1 MRRNVTSSC
10 LAVLL
15 LVAASS
21 AACSD
26 DVGDTTPPEADASGD
41 VSSGGRVDSG
51 RDGQAAAD
59 ARATD
64 TGPGEATDADSATS
78 DATLGD
84 GSVADGS
91 AADGGAADG
100 GVTDGSVADS
110 SVDDAGVPDAS
121 VQDSGAHDGGPA
133 DTGAPDASVVDA
145 GAVDAGLA
153 DSGAHDGGTPDAGP
167 PDAGHVDAGPPD
179 SGAHDAGPTGGEC
192 MGNNNGAPC
201 TPTEQR
207 FVNKS
212 LECYK
217 CMVSSGC
224 LDDALFNDTGH
235 ECGDVTGV
243 AAHGAKTGTARAS
256 LCLDTLDCILNPV
269 NLCAADDVNLCYCG
283 SLGAGNGCAT
293 ATSGANGKCFQQE
306 VDGLEHLAGDA
317 PSAVLPDYN
326 ALSLG
331 AGMANQLFVCAKSNS
346 CDELCAK

>member
-1 MRRNVTSSC
+1 MRASRIPGPTRAA
-10 LAVLL
+10 LPTPARPTR
-15 LVAASS
+15 ASS
-21 AACSD
+21 
-26 DVGDTTPPEADASGD
+26 T
-41 VSSGGRVDSG
+41 
-51 RDGQAAAD
+51 
-59 ARATD
+59 RA
-64 TGPGEATDADSATS
+64 PH
-78 DATLGD
+78 
-84 GSVADGS
+84 
-91 AADGGAADG
+91 DGGAL
-100 GVTDGSVADS
+100 DS
-110 SVDDAGVPDAS
+110 GVPDA
-121 VQDSGAHDGGPA
+121 GPA
-133 DTGAPDASVVDA
+133 
-145 GAVDAGLA
+145 
-153 DSGAHDGGTPDAGP
+153 
-167 PDAGHVDAGPPD
+167 DAGHVDSGPPD

-192 MGNNNGAPC
+192 VGNNNGAPC

-207 FVNKS
+207 FVNRS

-243 AAHGAKTGTARAS
+243 AAHGAKTGTSRAS
-256 LCLDTLDCILNPV
+256 LCLDTLDCILSPV

-331 AGMANQLFVCAKSNS
+331 AGMANQLFVCAKSNA

>member
-1 MRRNVTSSC
+1 MRRNVTTSC
-10 LAVLL
+10 LAVLFI
-15 LVAASS
+15 VAASS

-26 DVGDTTPPEADASGD
+26 DVGDATAPEGDASGD
-41 VSSGGRVDSG
+41 VSPGGRVDSG
-51 RDGQAAAD
+51 KDGQAAVD
-59 ARATD
+59 AHAIGTGSSDATV
-64 TGPGEATDADSATS
+64 ADSATS
-78 DATLGD
+78 DAD
-84 GSVADGS
+84 VADTSVVDASEIDASEIDASEIDAS
-91 AADGGAADG
+91 AI
-100 GVTDGSVADS
+100 
-110 SVDDAGVPDAS
+110 DASAVDAS
-121 VQDSGAHDGGPA
+121 VQDSGAHEGGAA
-133 DTGAPDASVVDA
+133 DTGAPDAGVRDGGAIDA
-145 GAVDAGLA
+145 GPGDGGALDGAVLDAGTA
-153 DSGAHDGGTPDAGP
+153 DAGHGDSGA
-167 PDAGHVDAGPPD
+167 PD
-179 SGAHDAGPTGGEC
+179 SGAPDAGPTGGEC
-192 MGNNNGAPC
+192 VGNNNGAPC

-243 AAHGAKTGTARAS
+243 AAHGAKTGTSRAS
-256 LCLDTLDCILNPV
+256 LCLDTLDCILDPV

-283 SLGAGNGCAT
+283 SLGPGNGCAT

-306 VDGLEHLAGDA
+306 VDGLEHLASDA

-331 AGMANQLFVCAKSNS
+331 AGMANQLFVCAKSNA